1 MASSPLAPTTVEAA
15 RTPVERTQL
24 TIGDTRRRDLVL
36 AAYHLIAEKGF
47 EGLRTRDVARRA
59 AVNNATL
66 YYYFP
71 TKQGL
76 IQGVVEYLVQQF
88 VTIQGPARLMDTKTP
103 LDALRQH
110 FADIIYKLHYA
121 PDIFRV
127 IAELWVRAKRDPAIL
142 AILQENDEQWR
153 QHLVTLL
160 EQGTQQGVFR
170 ADLHPQRAAHT
181 MVVLMKGLTLQMN
194 NEPAE
199 LEPVLQDLES
209 WLTGSSPNP

>member
-1 MASSPLAPTTVEAA
+1 MAARWDNTMASSPLAPSAVEAA
-15 RTPVERTQL
+15 PTPVERTQL

-88 VTIQGPARLMDTKTP
+88 VTIQGPARLMDAKTP
-103 LDALRQH
+103 
-110 FADIIYKLHYA
+110 
-121 PDIFRV
+121 
-127 IAELWVRAKRDPAIL
+127 
-142 AILQENDEQWR
+142 
-153 QHLVTLL
+153 
-160 EQGTQQGVFR
+160 
-170 ADLHPQRAAHT
+170 
-181 MVVLMKGLTLQMN
+181 
-194 NEPAE
+194 
-199 LEPVLQDLES
+199 
-209 WLTGSSPNP
+209 